1 MQSNSFFVFKILLN
15 MYIIL
20 QIPVLNFSQISVNLY
35 QMAHPMISLSTV
47 SSFIEVTIKIS
58 LSQAAFLEPWHRDD
72 NFHQWNLE
80 EVGNFSG
87 LTQVEQRMSRSI
99 SGVVSDIN
107 FGEILSDYCFKLF
120 SVPIFLLLI
129 FPLCIYYTSS
139 SCPTILRYSVLIF

>member
-35 QMAHPMISLSTV
+35 QMAHPMISLSNV

-58 LSQAAFLEPWHRDD
+58 LSQAAFLEHWHRDD

-80 EVGNFSG
+80 EIGNFNG
-87 LTQVEQRMSRSI
+87 LTQVEQRMSRSLPELCTE
-99 SGVVSDIN
+99 
-107 FGEILSDYCFKLF
+107 FLTKMRTKLNLKHLIYNNNDNLNLRTF
-120 SVPIFLLLI
+120 MVHVQHYSCCLLYDKLW
-129 FPLCIYYTSS
+129 
-139 SCPTILRYSVLIF
+139 R